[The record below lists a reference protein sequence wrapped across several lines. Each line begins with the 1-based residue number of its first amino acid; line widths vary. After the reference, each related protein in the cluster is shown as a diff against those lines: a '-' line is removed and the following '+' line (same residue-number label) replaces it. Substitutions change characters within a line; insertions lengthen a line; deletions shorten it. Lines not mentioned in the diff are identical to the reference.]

1 MMQTTLCALTIL
13 QVSAWN
19 YVIVSAYCNKTS
31 DISYMMPAFYTRD
44 QDIFAKLAYLKF
56 PFFFQAPKPNSIG
69 WESRKLGQWMQLQTL
84 LDEGPTSKL

>member
-1 MMQTTLCALTIL
+1 MQTTLCALTIL

-56 PFFFQAPKPNSIG
+56 PFFSRHLIRLAGNP
-69 WESRKLGQWMQLQTL
+69 ES
-84 LDEGPTSKL
+84 